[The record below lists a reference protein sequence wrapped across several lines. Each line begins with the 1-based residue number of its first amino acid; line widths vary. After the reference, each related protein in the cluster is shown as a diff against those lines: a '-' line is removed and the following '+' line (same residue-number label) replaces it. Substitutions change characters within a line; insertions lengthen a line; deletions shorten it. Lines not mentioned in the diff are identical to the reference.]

1 LPKRATNKAIAPLIS
16 ANAPRNCAITTEK
29 NRGEPIAKKPTKRE
43 RIPPAISQPRLMERA
58 SRAVAG
64 ETFVVIERNLQA
76 IRDEKGEQFF
86 KHKLSAETL

>member
-1 LPKRATNKAIAPLIS
+1 
-16 ANAPRNCAITTEK
+16 
-29 NRGEPIAKKPTKRE
+29 
-43 RIPPAISQPRLMERA
+43 MERA

-86 KHKLSAETL
+86 KHQLSAETL